1 MSAGQAPTPSDLAAA
16 AAAGAAPDPAAGAL
30 GAAPDSLP
38 DADGRPGMERQRSR
52 VGRVVAGLSEEE
64 VEVMRLRDES
74 ATMMETLVRAKVEA
88 AEVQGDYLKTRRAL
102 IRAVEKQAAMAERLD
117 ALKTA
122 IFEGAPRT
130 CVLPC
135 LVPCMAGA
143 LHQPHVEPLY
153 CPFCSCQ
160 RHRGQ
165 AACPLYS
172 SRETDAGKLM
182 VGRRMR
188 SRKR

>member
-16 AAAGAAPDPAAGAL
+16 AAAGAARDPAPGT
-30 GAAPDSLP
+30 APDSLP
-38 DADGRPGMERQRSR
+38 DADGRPGVERQRSR

-122 IFEGAPRT
+122 IFEGASSHAGCPAW
-130 CVLPC
+130 CPALP
-135 LVPCMAGA
+135 VVA
-143 LHQPHVEPLY
+143 
-153 CPFCSCQ
+153 S
-160 RHRGQ
+160 
-165 AACPLYS
+165 AACLS
-172 SRETDAGKLM
+172 SILSFLHLPAASWKGRFPFYLADASQDGCRK
-182 VGRRMR
+182 VDGRRNMET
-188 SRKR
+188 